1 MKYQQKHIQRKSG
14 MNEVGCIVSVF
25 CLWIC
30 AVAQRVEDYTAFYK
44 SLISMVVVLIL
55 CLLVK
60 IVGESSNES

>member
-1 MKYQQKHIQRKSG
+1 
-14 MNEVGCIVSVF
+14 MNEISCMVSVF

-60 IVGESSNES
+60 IVGEGSNES

>member
-1 MKYQQKHIQRKSG
+1 
-14 MNEVGCIVSVF
+14 MNEVGCIVAVF
-25 CLWIC
+25 CLCAC